1 VIKISDLH
9 KRFGKNQVLKD
20 LNLTIDSGGIIA
32 ILGPN
37 GSGKT
42 TLIKAI
48 LGMVLPDKGT
58 ILIDENNITKDSSYR
73 EQIDYLPQLANFP
86 NNLKLRELLTM
97 IKDLRAKESK
107 KEHMLI
113 ERFGLEPYLNK
124 KLAHLSGG
132 TRQKVNLVLALMYD
146 SPLIILDEPTSGL
159 DPVSLINLKEIL
171 LLEKQA
177 GKTILLSSHITSFVE
192 QMADQLVF
200 LLEGQIY
207 FQGSISQL
215 KEQSKETNFER
226 AIASILSPA
235 HV

>member
-1 VIKISDLH
+1 VIKITHLH
-9 KRFGKNQVLKD
+9 KKFGKNQVLKD

-58 ILIDENNITKDSSYR
+58 ILIDDNNITKNSSYR

-86 NNLKLRELLTM
+86 NNLKLKELLTM
-97 IKDLRAKESK
+97 IKDLRAKETK
-107 KEHMLI
+107 KEQMLI

-159 DPVSLINLKEIL
+159 DPVSLLHLKEL
-171 LLEKQA
+171 LLQEKQA

-192 QMADQLVF
+192 KMADQLVF
-200 LLEGQIY
+200 LLEGKIY
-207 FQGSISQL
+207 FQGSIAQL
-215 KEQSKETNFER
+215 KEQSNETNFER